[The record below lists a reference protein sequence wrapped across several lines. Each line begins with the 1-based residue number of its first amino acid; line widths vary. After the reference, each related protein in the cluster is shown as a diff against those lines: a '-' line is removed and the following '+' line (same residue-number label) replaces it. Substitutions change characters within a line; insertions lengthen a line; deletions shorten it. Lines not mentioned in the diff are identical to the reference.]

1 MFSRTP
7 LQLLVS
13 KHSERHGRTQGLMP
27 HVRSKI
33 TSIQQ
38 RGRYLWNIDIDF
50 FQQLESAGPSP
61 VFQHDRLEREGVRER
76 ERWWRKTAAGGHASQ
91 AAPVAQTLTT
101 LATNILSNWNYR
113 MTKEK
118 ETFIVNPRWL
128 VARPVKQTC
137 SMRLKAAYRQCKK
150 YTVI

>member
-13 KHSERHGRTQGLMP
+13 KRSERHGRTQGLMP

-50 FQQLESAGPSP
+50 FQQLESADPSP
-61 VFQHDRLEREGVRER
+61 VFQHDRLERERES
-76 ERWWRKTAAGGHASQ
+76 WWRKTAAGGHASQ

-101 LATNILSNWNYR
+101 SAT
-113 MTKEK
+113 
-118 ETFIVNPRWL
+118 
-128 VARPVKQTC
+128 
-137 SMRLKAAYRQCKK
+137 K